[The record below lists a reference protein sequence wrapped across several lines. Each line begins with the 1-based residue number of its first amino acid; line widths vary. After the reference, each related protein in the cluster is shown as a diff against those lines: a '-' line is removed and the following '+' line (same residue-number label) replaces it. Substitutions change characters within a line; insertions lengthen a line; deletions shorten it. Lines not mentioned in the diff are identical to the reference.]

1 MADLAARLTG
11 LAKTA
16 NAQGA
21 IDSAASLFD
30 AAHAIGGRVQARI
43 SAANMRLKLQQP
55 EQACSEFD
63 ALLSQSPPLDPIAH
77 AMVLRKRGDA
87 LAMME
92 SGPASEVVSAPL
104 RIDPSVAATSAG
116 ELTRLGSSSNA
127 GGQHS
132 LAAYAYTAAFALT
145 RKRELR
151 ISAANMTLKTGGV
164 ANAQLQPTSTT
175 PFALRRRALVHLSPT
190 PIAR

>member
-63 ALLSQSPPLDPIAH
+63 ALLLQSPPLDPIAH
-77 AMVLRKRGDA
+77 SMVLRKRGDA
-87 LAMME
+87 LAM
-92 SGPASEVVSAPL
+92 
-104 RIDPSVAATSAG
+104 AG
-116 ELTRLGSSSNA
+116 FCTTR
-127 GGQHS
+127 
-132 LAAYAYTAAFALT
+132 
-145 RKRELR
+145 
-151 ISAANMTLKTGGV
+151 V
-164 ANAQLQPTSTT
+164 CTT
-175 PFALRRRALVHLSPT
+175 PH
-190 PIAR
+190 

>member
-63 ALLSQSPPLDPIAH
+63 ALLLQSPPLDPIAH
-77 AMVLRKRGDA
+77 SMVLRKRGDA
-87 LAMME
+87 LAMMV
-92 SGPASEVVSAPL
+92 G
-104 RIDPSVAATSAG
+104 
-116 ELTRLGSSSNA
+116 RLLH
-127 GGQHS
+127 HS
-132 LAAYAYTAAFALT
+132 ALT
-145 RKRELR
+145 RPLQRRQPASSRDLGR
-151 ISAANMTLKTGGV
+151 ALTLAANIPS
-164 ANAQLQPTSTT
+164 QPTRI
-175 PFALRRRALVHLSPT
+175 PLPLR
-190 PIAR
+190 